1 MLNGEDGDDG
11 DDEDG
16 NDNVDDGDGD
26 VAGDHD
32 DDVDDDDNDADE
44 EGKRRLISIDKTGA
58 ARLSI
63 NLPPRLLFH
72 RIFYHD
78 DDDDDDYDQDHDH
91 DHDHDDCG
99 IMMMVVMMMIGP
111 EKSKQMRK
119 YHLCTAKLVLLQR
132 NEVFMWNILYLIHL
146 YLYLNLG
153 DQEW

>member
-1 MLNGEDGDDG
+1 MTVKIGNMLCSHDADGEDGDDG

-16 NDNVDDGDGD
+16 NDYVDDGDGD

-72 RIFYHD
+72 NIFREAS
-78 DDDDDDYDQDHDH
+78 
-91 DHDHDDCG
+91 
-99 IMMMVVMMMIGP
+99 P
-111 EKSKQMRK
+111 FFFRKKS
-119 YHLCTAKLVLLQR
+119 
-132 NEVFMWNILYLIHL
+132 
-146 YLYLNLG
+146 
-153 DQEW
+153 